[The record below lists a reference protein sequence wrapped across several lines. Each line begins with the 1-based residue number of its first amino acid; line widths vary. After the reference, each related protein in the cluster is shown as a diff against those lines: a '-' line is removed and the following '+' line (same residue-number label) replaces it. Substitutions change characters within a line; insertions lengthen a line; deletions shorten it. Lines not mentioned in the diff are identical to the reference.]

1 MKRWEYRSFGTLR
14 RRRETTP
21 KGTTG
26 RKSQRKETV
35 ARGTPPVSVL
45 LRASFAGGNLASK
58 ETFT

>member
-1 MKRWEYRSFGTLR
+1 MKRREYGNFGTLR
-14 RRRETTP
+14 RKRETTP

-45 LRASFAGGNLASK
+45 LRASFAGIDLASK